1 MSANV
6 KEELSKTL
14 ETVPHNRAI
23 GAILVDAGRIS
34 ERDVAEIQSYAEQNN
49 MLFGAAGMALQKIG
63 IADLE
68 FALGRQ
74 FHYPTLPHGP
84 NGLVSDEVIAA
95 YLPQAATVE
104 DLRTLRSRLVVDW
117 MNQTKHNVLAI
128 VSPDEKDGRS
138 WLAANLAVVFAQ
150 AGERTLLI
158 DADMRRPRQHELFKL
173 SDSLGLSALLTG
185 RAGKETARR
194 IHPELRLFVVG
205 AGVLPPNPQ
214 ELLTRPVFEVV
225 INKFAAQFDVV
236 IIDTP
241 AARPS
246 ADAQIVAARA
256 GSALVMARRNH
267 TGEVAL
273 QSTVQSLVD
282 SRVRVVGSV
291 MNEFD

>member
-6 KEELSKTL
+6 KDELSKTL

-23 GAILVDAGRIS
+23 GAILVDAGRLS
-34 ERDVAEIQSYAEQNN
+34 ELDVVEIQAYADKHH

-63 IADLE
+63 SEDLD

-74 FHYPTLPHGP
+74 FHYPNLSHGP
-84 NGLVSDEVIAA
+84 GGLVADEVIAA
-95 YLPQAATVE
+95 WQPQGAAAE

-117 MNQTKHNVLAI
+117 LNQTKNNVLAV
-128 VSPDEKDGRS
+128 VSPDQGDGRS

-158 DADMRRPRQHELFKL
+158 DADMRRPRQHQLFNL

-185 RAGKETARR
+185 RAGKETAHR
-194 IHPELRLFVVG
+194 IHPELRLFVVA

-236 IIDTP
+236 ILDTP

-246 ADAQIVAARA
+246 ADAQIVAARS
-256 GSALVMARRNH
+256 GSALVMARRNR

-291 MNEFD
+291 INEFS